1 MNRGIYSLLFLF
13 FAILTV
19 YAQDDETILTIGGA
33 KISKAE
39 FERIYKKNNNNLLN
53 ESEKKTPEEYLG
65 LFINF
70 KLKVL
75 EAQSLKMDTAAA
87 FINELAGYRKELAAP
102 YLTDIQFEDKMVH
115 DLYDRMKKE
124 VSASHILFMLDKNA
138 PESQVQTVLSK
149 ITGLREQIVAGKDFN
164 EAAREYSED
173 PSAKTNGGSLG
184 YFSAFQ
190 MVAPFEDAAFSTP
203 EGQVSA
209 PVRSSFGYHLIKVN
223 DIRENRGEIKVAHI
237 MKMFPQG
244 GATAAAKKQ
253 LKSEIDS
260 VYSQLKNGA
269 DFAEMAKKYSDDKR
283 SAVQGGEMPWF
294 SAARMIPEFSEPAFA
309 LKNIGDYSTPI
320 ETSFGYHIIKKLD
333 SRAVA
338 PFEQVKGEIENRIKK
353 DPERSF
359 TSKKLFIQKLKKE
372 YHFKENTENLEWL
385 KGKNIGQYPDNRNFE
400 LFVIDHKSYGLE
412 AFNTFLEKENRKT
425 GFYTE
430 HVENWIEAEI
440 TRLEDSK
447 LENKYPEFRYL
458 LQEYHDGIL
467 LFNISEQKIWDYA
480 AKDSTGLELYF
491 RKNKGKYL
499 WEERFKGY
507 VVVCTSAEA
516 KEEAEKYFAAGMNS
530 DEILSV
536 MNTDTNKISITEGA
550 WEKGSH
556 PIVDYF
562 VWNAPEPQNFVGE
575 NTFIRGDKIPP
586 EPKTLDEA
594 RGLYISDYQNY
605 IEKEWLK
612 ELKGKYK
619 TKVNKKLLKSIP
631 GA

>member
-1 MNRGIYSLLFLF
+1 MNRGIYSFLFLF
-13 FAILTV
+13 FSILTV
-19 YAQDDETILTIGGA
+19 YAQDDETILTIGET

-124 VSASHILFMLDKNA
+124 VNASHILFMLDKNA

-173 PSAKTNGGSLG
+173 PSAKTNGGNLG

-223 DIRENRGEIKVAHI
+223 GVRENRGEIKVAHI

-320 ETSFGYHIIKKLD
+320 ETSFGYHIIKKMD

-338 PFEQVKGEIENRIKK
+338 PF
-353 DPERSF
+353 
-359 TSKKLFIQKLKKE
+359 
-372 YHFKENTENLEWL
+372 
-385 KGKNIGQYPDNRNFE
+385 
-400 LFVIDHKSYGLE
+400 
-412 AFNTFLEKENRKT
+412 
-425 GFYTE
+425 
-430 HVENWIEAEI
+430 
-440 TRLEDSK
+440 
-447 LENKYPEFRYL
+447 
-458 LQEYHDGIL
+458 
-467 LFNISEQKIWDYA
+467 
-480 AKDSTGLELYF
+480 
-491 RKNKGKYL
+491 
-499 WEERFKGY
+499 
-507 VVVCTSAEA
+507 
-516 KEEAEKYFAAGMNS
+516 
-530 DEILSV
+530 
-536 MNTDTNKISITEGA
+536 
-550 WEKGSH
+550 
-556 PIVDYF
+556 
-562 VWNAPEPQNFVGE
+562 
-575 NTFIRGDKIPP
+575 
-586 EPKTLDEA
+586 
-594 RGLYISDYQNY
+594 
-605 IEKEWLK
+605 
-612 ELKGKYK
+612 
-619 TKVNKKLLKSIP
+619 
-631 GA
+631 